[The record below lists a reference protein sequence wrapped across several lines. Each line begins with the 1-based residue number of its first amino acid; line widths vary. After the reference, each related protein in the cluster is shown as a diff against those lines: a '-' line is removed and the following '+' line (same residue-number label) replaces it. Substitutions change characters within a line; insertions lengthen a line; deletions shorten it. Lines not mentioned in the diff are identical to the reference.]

1 MISLDALD
9 LNMLPISQKL
19 NEGRVVI
26 LGSKS
31 SLGLRNKEYYELEIK
46 TNDTREERNDQVIEN
61 VICHICDINV
71 PKVYF
76 NEHKNSFRHKF
87 NAKIAHIALRRI
99 QLFMNKD
106 DVNESYEKIPS
117 KHYCPECSLVIDS
130 GDKISHKQSTVHR
143 NSIFLKSFL
152 NNFLKFYTNDEQEI
166 NNSKEDSKNI
176 EVANETKHCED
187 SKKGVNSDKPN
198 ISETII
204 VSDLKQD
211 RKNKEVANETKHRE
225 DSKKGEENKKLDSS
239 PILYKAGQVKD
250 KVVDGGRFK
259 ATESNFNAVT
269 KISSLIEYCIICDQ
283 IFAIEKRS
291 LHLNSDMHCENL
303 LQKLPNENCIRKVN
317 NTQDNCIL
325 CNNNF
330 DNYEVH
336 INSEEHIT
344 NFKNMIIPDK
354 CKKTAEICYNFN
366 ADKINVNTKS
376 QNSEILKSN
385 ESKSSTDTNGHTAPL
400 NNNKKKTEEIDEC
413 TDNIETGTAVNIEL
427 DHGDAIKTDKTDNA
441 TDSKVIDAANAIKTA
456 VPGNATDSKVLDAAN
471 AIKTAVPGNTT
482 DSKVLDAANAI
493 KTAVPGNATDSKVLD
508 AANAIKTAVP
518 GNTTDSKV
526 LDAANAIK
534 TDVPGNAT
542 DSKVLDAANAIKTA
556 VPGNATDSKVLDA
569 ANAIKTAVP
578 GNATV
583 SKVVDAANG
592 KALKSVD
599 NCGQLYKTASVNKI
613 IETAKQS
620 ENTVKRGSQPYFCNV
635 CQVQVPNNVNNIS
648 SHNKGIP
655 HKLKLR
661 QQVDSKIEETSN
673 LHYQM
678 VKTDMKNFVTCIV
691 CDVDLHFND
700 KNISTHIK
708 GWPHKNNYSDT
719 NLTITKV

>member
-1 MISLDALD
+1 MESIKDVYMITLDALD

-31 SLGLRNKEYYELEIK
+31 SLGLRNKGYYELEIK
-46 TNDTREERNDQVIEN
+46 TNDTRE
-61 VICHICDINV
+61 
-71 PKVYF
+71 
-76 NEHKNSFRHKF
+76 
-87 NAKIAHIALRRI
+87 
-99 QLFMNKD
+99 
-106 DVNESYEKIPS
+106 
-117 KHYCPECSLVIDS
+117 
-130 GDKISHKQSTVHR
+130 
-143 NSIFLKSFL
+143 
-152 NNFLKFYTNDEQEI
+152 
-166 NNSKEDSKNI
+166 
-176 EVANETKHCED
+176 
-187 SKKGVNSDKPN
+187 
-198 ISETII
+198 
-204 VSDLKQD
+204 
-211 RKNKEVANETKHRE
+211 
-225 DSKKGEENKKLDSS
+225 GEENKKLDSS

-291 LHLNSDMHCENL
+291 LHLNSDLHCENL

-317 NTQDNCIL
+317 NTQDHCIL
-325 CNNNF
+325 CNNDFN
-330 DNYEVH
+330 NYVVH

-366 ADKINVNTKS
+366 VDKINVNTKS

-413 TDNIETGTAVNIEL
+413 TDNIETGTAVNVEV
-427 DHGDAIKTDKTDNA
+427 DHGNVIKTDKTDNA

-456 VPGNATDSKVLDAAN
+456 VPGNATDSKVLDTANAIKTAVPGNTTDSKVLDAAN
-471 AIKTAVPGNTT
+471 AIKTAVPGNATDSKVLDAANAIKTAVPGNAT

-534 TDVPGNAT
+534 TAVPGNAT

-661 QQVDSKIEETSN
+661 QQVDSKVEETSN

-678 VKTDMKNFVTCIV
+678 VKTDMKNVVTCIV

-700 KNISTHIK
+700 KNIATHIK
-708 GWPHKNNYSDT
+708 GWPHKNNYSEFCKR
-719 NLTITKV
+719 NLLVNWNNTMYCTVCRVNPGIRCEITHCNGENHKKNLENLS

>member
-46 TNDTREERNDQVIEN
+46 TNDTRE
-61 VICHICDINV
+61 
-71 PKVYF
+71 
-76 NEHKNSFRHKF
+76 
-87 NAKIAHIALRRI
+87 
-99 QLFMNKD
+99 
-106 DVNESYEKIPS
+106 
-117 KHYCPECSLVIDS
+117 
-130 GDKISHKQSTVHR
+130 
-143 NSIFLKSFL
+143 
-152 NNFLKFYTNDEQEI
+152 
-166 NNSKEDSKNI
+166 
-176 EVANETKHCED
+176 
-187 SKKGVNSDKPN
+187 
-198 ISETII
+198 
-204 VSDLKQD
+204 
-211 RKNKEVANETKHRE
+211 
-225 DSKKGEENKKLDSS
+225 GEENKKLDSS